1 MLSTID
7 WENILQLF
15 VSAFLGAAIGTEREF
30 RNRSAGFRTHI
41 LVSMGACL
49 IMIISSDAFPDL
61 DTDPTR
67 IAAQVV
73 SGIGFL
79 GAGSIMQNK
88 NEIRGLTTA
97 ANIWVCG
104 AIGLAVGA
112 GMYSLAI
119 SATIIVLL
127 VLTIIS
133 SAVKKFYQSFSE
145 SIRLKS
151 DEIPLDESEIVI
163 DTEVETKIKTKSNRD
178 VRESD

>member
-1 MLSTID
+1 MLSTIA

-133 SAVKKFYQSFSE
+133 TAVKKFYKNFSD
-145 SIRLKS
+145 SIKLKK
-151 DEIPLDESEIVI
+151 DEVSLTDSEILV
-163 DTEVETKIKTKSNRD
+163 
-178 VRESD
+178 ESDLDKK

>member
-1 MLSTID
+1 MLSTIA
-7 WENILQLF
+7 WENILKLF

-133 SAVKKFYQSFSE
+133 TAVKKFYKNFSD
-145 SIRLKS
+145 SIKLKK
-151 DEIPLDESEIVI
+151 DEVSLTDSEILV
-163 DTEVETKIKTKSNRD
+163 
-178 VRESD
+178 ESDLDKK

>member
-7 WENILQLF
+7 WENILKLF

-133 SAVKKFYQSFSE
+133 TAVKKFYKNFSD
-145 SIRLKS
+145 SIKLKK
-151 DEIPLDESEIVI
+151 DEVSLTDSEILV
-163 DTEVETKIKTKSNRD
+163 
-178 VRESD
+178 ESDLDKK